1 MKKVLIILPVLL
13 VLNHI
18 TNAQSESTSDLSDFK
33 RAKILKLNILSPI
46 AETLTLAYENVL
58 TPESSLQFT
67 FSYISDLG
75 FAITPEYRYYLSETP
90 APRGV
95 YIAPFM
101 RYYQLEGESIFG
113 GGLVIG
119 TQGLFKKK
127 ITIDGFLGPSI
138 NTVSIADEEDVVF
151 GVRAGITVGINLVR
165 K

>member
-1 MKKVLIILPVLL
+1 MKTYFLL
-13 VLNHI
+13 VLMLLSQVAL
-18 TNAQSESTSDLSDFK
+18 AQEQPDYSDFK

-58 TPESSLQFT
+58 SPESSLQFT
-67 FSYISDLG
+67 ISYISDLG

-90 APRGV
+90 APKGV
-95 YIAPFM
+95 YIAPFV
-101 RYYQLEGESIFG
+101 RYYQIEGQSIFG

-119 TQGLFKKK
+119 TQGFFKKK
-127 ITIDGFLGPSI
+127 ITIDGFLGPSFNAI
-138 NTVSIADEEDVVF
+138 SIPDEEEITF

>member
-1 MKKVLIILPVLL
+1 MLL
-13 VLNHI
+13 CQVAL
-18 TNAQSESTSDLSDFK
+18 AQEQPDYSDFK

-46 AETLTLAYENVL
+46 AETLTLAYESVL
-58 TPESSLQFT
+58 SPESSLQFT

-90 APRGV
+90 APKGV
-95 YIAPFM
+95 YIAPFL
-101 RYYQLEGESIFG
+101 RYYQIEGESVFG

-119 TQGLFKKK
+119 SQGFFKKK

-138 NTVSIADEEDVVF
+138 NAVSIPDEEEVIF